1 MILSAAPSGRR
12 YIPTISRI
20 VVYILC
26 RTLGQKIYT
35 TILLIVGIFCLVYGL
50 LYNTFDYSRVNFYY
64 VMSSMADQGY
74 YLIFGITFII
84 KFFYDFDN

>member
-1 MILSAAPSGRR
+1 MFKAVKNKIQKFFKDFKNDFE
-12 YIPTISRI
+12 
-20 VVYILC
+20 C

-64 VMSSMADQGY
+64 VMSSIGDQGY
-74 YLIFGITFII
+74 YLILGVTFII